1 MNAVAVLPQSSGRER
16 KNEWQRKQRAAF
28 KASHGYSTKAHY
40 ETGGNREAVLRRD
53 SYACVQ
59 CGMTD
64 EQHKAKWCRPIT
76 IDHRSKD
83 RSDNSMSNLQT
94 LCLECHGK
102 KDLIAPLRAK
112 KAAHHFDAM
121 KRMRATGATYQ
132 SIADDLGLSV
142 ATVWNY
148 LTGKRA

>member
-1 MNAVAVLPQSSGRER
+1 MNAVAVVSQYSDRER

-40 ETGGNREAVLRRD
+40 ETGGNRKAVLTRD
-53 SYACVQ
+53 GYACVR

-64 EQHKAKWCRPIT
+64 EQHKGKWGRPIT

-83 RSDNSMSNLQT
+83 RSDNRMGNLQT
-94 LCLECHGK
+94 LCLECHGR
-102 KDLIAPLRAK
+102 KDLIEPLRAK
-112 KAAHHFDAM
+112 KAAHHLEAM
-121 KRMRATGATYQ
+121 KSMRAAGAPYQ
-132 SIADDLGLSV
+132 SIADDLGLSI

-148 LTGKRA
+148 LRGKRA